1 MLPILLLI
9 VCFQLS
15 QPLSVFAMCYRY
27 DCCYTASLGI
37 TPGISGVRIASSLVF
52 TTIVCRLV
60 LFPLVIELSVLL
72 SFSFGH

>member
-9 VCFQLS
+9 VCFHLS

-37 TPGISGVRIASSLVF
+37 
-52 TTIVCRLV
+52 
-60 LFPLVIELSVLL
+60 E
-72 SFSFGH
+72 FSFTGTEILGIGYALPIYMIFRLPVQKFAASVMRYRYRC